1 MGARSFF
8 GARHACGVLPLAQR
22 GAPAPVRVPMATAQ
36 PAPAGAVAWPWG
48 QTTPATGAATAH
60 TEAQTAATWPWGR
73 AGAHRPVRMPGRTAE
88 RRS

>member
-22 GAPAPVRVPMATAQ
+22 EVVAPAASAQ
-36 PAPAGAVAWPWG
+36 AAGWPWG
-48 QTTPATGAATAH
+48 SDASATGTATAH
-60 TEAQTAATWPWGR
+60 TAARTAATWPWGR
-73 AGAHRPVRMPGRTAE
+73 AGTHRPVRMPGRTAE